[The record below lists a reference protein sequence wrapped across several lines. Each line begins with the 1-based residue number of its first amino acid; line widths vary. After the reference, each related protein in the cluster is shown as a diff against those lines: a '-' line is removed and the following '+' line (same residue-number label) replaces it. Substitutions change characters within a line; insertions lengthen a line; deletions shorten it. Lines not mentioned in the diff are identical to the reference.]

1 MKQTNNSTGYGNIA
15 ANYGGRLM
23 NKDGTPNIRKI
34 GIPFFRRFSIFHTLL
49 TMPLWK
55 FIGIIFLFY
64 TILNVIFAS
73 IYYTIGIEHLTGMHS
88 TSFFGQFAECFFFSA
103 QTLTTVGYG
112 RVAPTGL
119 ATNIVSSLQA
129 LLGLLAFALVTGLL
143 YARFSLPKAFIK
155 FSKNAVIAPY
165 QGGTGLMVR
174 LANYKDTASLTEV
187 EAKISIAL
195 IENINGKP
203 TNQFYNVSLETHKI
217 NALAL
222 SWTLVHPIN
231 EDSPLF
237 GFTGEDYQTRLGEIL
252 VYIRA
257 FDETF
262 SNSVLARRSYTFH
275 EVLYG
280 HKFTPMYVRD
290 DTAHT
295 TIVDHAKLSH
305 TDAVELP
312 LVAIANESN

>member
-1 MKQTNNSTGYGNIA
+1 MKETNNSTGYGNIA

-23 NKDGTPNIRKI
+23 NSDGTPNIKKT
-34 GIPFFRRFSIFHTLL
+34 GIPLFQKFSIFHSLL
-49 TMPLWK
+49 TMGLWK
-55 FIGIIFLFY
+55 FIAIIFLFY
-64 TILNVIFAS
+64 TILNLIFAS
-73 IYYTIGIEHLTGMHS
+73 IYYFIGIDHLTGLHAQD
-88 TSFFGQFAECFFFSA
+88 FFGQFAECFFFSA

-165 QGGTGLMVR
+165 QGATGLMIR
-174 LANYKDTASLTEV
+174 LANYKNTASLTEV

-195 IENINGKP
+195 IENVNGKP
-203 TNQFYNVSLETHKI
+203 TNQFYNVKLETSKI

-222 SWTLVHPIN
+222 SWTLVHPIDS
-231 EDSPLF
+231 DSPLY
-237 GFTGEDYQTRLGEIL
+237 GFTAEDYESRLGEIL
-252 VYIRA
+252 VYVKG

-262 SNSVLARRSYTFH
+262 SNSVLARTSYTFH

-290 DTAHT
+290 DTVRT
-295 TIVDHAKLSH
+295 TIVDHSKLSH
-305 TDAVELP
+305 ANPIDLP
-312 LVAIANESN
+312 

>member
-1 MKQTNNSTGYGNIA
+1 MKETNNSTGYGNIA

-23 NKDGTPNIRKI
+23 NSDGTPNIKKT
-34 GIPFFRRFSIFHTLL
+34 GIPLLQKFSIFHSML
-49 TMPLWK
+49 TMRLWK
-55 FIGIIFLFY
+55 FIALIFLFY
-64 TILNVIFAS
+64 TILNLIFAS
-73 IYYTIGIEHLTGMHS
+73 IYYFIGVDHLTGMHAPD
-88 TSFFGQFAECFFFSA
+88 FFGQFAECFFFSA

-112 RVAPTGL
+112 RVAPLGL

-165 QGGTGLMVR
+165 QGATGLMIR
-174 LANYKDTASLTEV
+174 LANYKNTASLTEV

-203 TNQFYNVSLETHKI
+203 TNQFYNVALETNKI

-222 SWTLVHPIN
+222 SWTLVHPIDS
-231 EDSPLF
+231 DSPLY
-237 GFTGEDYQTRLGEIL
+237 GFNAEDYENRLGEIL
-252 VYIRA
+252 VYVRG

-262 SNSVLARRSYTFH
+262 SNVVLARTSYTFH

-290 DTAHT
+290 DTVRT
-295 TIVDHAKLSH
+295 TIVDHSKLSH
-305 TDAVELP
+305 ANPIDLP
-312 LVAIANESN
+312 